1 MGNVLAE
8 RSPVVSVGSGV
19 VSIAGELPRSNDGSQ
34 WRGALSAYGTGFL
47 DRICPVLSFVIQE
60 PLPGST
66 IPSERRMTMALRRN
80 PIESETPGEDF
91 IMPKEEAL
99 AFFEREIQR
108 LMGMSGEEFIR
119 RYDAGEYNDLED
131 IPETRNV
138 LRASFLI
145 PFGRQES

>member
-1 MGNVLAE
+1 
-8 RSPVVSVGSGV
+8 
-19 VSIAGELPRSNDGSQ
+19 
-34 WRGALSAYGTGFL
+34 
-47 DRICPVLSFVIQE
+47 
-60 PLPGST
+60 
-66 IPSERRMTMALRRN
+66 MALRH
-80 PIESETPGEDF
+80 PIESDTSEDDF

-108 LMGMSGEEFIR
+108 LMGMSGAEFIR
-119 RYDAGEYNDLED
+119 RYDAGEYNYLED

>member
-1 MGNVLAE
+1 
-8 RSPVVSVGSGV
+8 
-19 VSIAGELPRSNDGSQ
+19 
-34 WRGALSAYGTGFL
+34 
-47 DRICPVLSFVIQE
+47 
-60 PLPGST
+60 
-66 IPSERRMTMALRRN
+66 MALRH
-80 PIESETPGEDF
+80 PIESKESGEDF

>member
-1 MGNVLAE
+1 MAHQ
-8 RSPVVSVGSGV
+8 
-19 VSIAGELPRSNDGSQ
+19 A
-34 WRGALSAYGTGFL
+34 
-47 DRICPVLSFVIQE
+47 
-60 PLPGST
+60 PLLGST
-66 IPSERRMTMALRRN
+66 IRDEWRMTMALRH
-80 PIESETPGEDF
+80 PIESESAGDDF

-131 IPETRNV
+131 IPENWHV

-145 PFGRQES
+145 PFGRNNT